1 MSVAAQLF
9 DLQAMDLEL
18 DGLAARLAAIQ
29 TSLDDTQAVLAKR
42 AAAAEAERKRG
53 VVRAALIDA
62 ELALGQHE
70 EHLAAIQRKLY
81 GGSIRNPKE
90 LLALQQDAE
99 SLARQKDHLESAT
112 LELMEQADAARAAAK
127 AAHDEKAQVE
137 SECAAGQAG
146 LHAEAAMISGRVAVL
161 TSQRSTLAAQLPGDM
176 RGIYDTLRSAKGGRA
191 VARLEHA
198 LCMGCGVA
206 MSSGEAQHAR
216 SAAAYGLAYCA
227 NCGRILFAGH

>member
-9 DLQAMDLEL
+9 DLQAVDLEL

-29 TSLDDTQAVLAKR
+29 ASLGDTEAVLAKR
-42 AAAAEAERKRG
+42 AAAAEAEKKLG
-53 VVRAALIDA
+53 AVRAALVDA

-90 LLALQQDAE
+90 LLALQRDAE
-99 SLARQKDHLESAT
+99 SLARRKDHLESAT
-112 LELMEQADAARAAAK
+112 LELMEQADAAKAAAK
-127 AAHDEKAQVE
+127 AAHEEQAQVE
-137 SECAAGQAG
+137 AECAAGQAR
-146 LHAEAAMISGRVAVL
+146 LHAEAATISGRVEVL
-161 TSQRSTLAAQLPGDM
+161 TSQRSTLAAQVPGSI
-176 RGIYDTLRSAKGGRA
+176 RGIYETLRSAKGGRA

-198 LCMGCGVA
+198 SCMGCGVI

-216 SAAAYGLAYCA
+216 ATAAYGLAYCT
-227 NCGRILFAGH
+227 NCGRVLFAGH

>member
-9 DLQAMDLEL
+9 DLQAVDLEL

-29 TSLDDTQAVLAKR
+29 ASLGDTEAVLAKR
-42 AAAAEAERKRG
+42 AAAAEAEKKLG
-53 VVRAALIDA
+53 AVRAALVDA

-70 EHLAAIQRKLY
+70 EHVAAIQRKLY

-90 LLALQQDAE
+90 LLALQRDAE

-112 LELMEQADAARAAAK
+112 LELMEQADAAQAAAK
-127 AAHDEKAQVE
+127 AAHEEQAQVE
-137 SECAAGQAG
+137 AECAAGQAR
-146 LHAEAAMISGRVAVL
+146 LHAEAATISGRVELL
-161 TSQRSTLAAQLPGDM
+161 TSRRSTLAAQVPGSI
-176 RGIYDTLRSAKGGRA
+176 RGTYDTLRSAKSGRA

-198 LCMGCGVA
+198 SCMGCGVI

-216 SAAAYGLAYCA
+216 ATAAYGLAYCT